1 MPTFNEDVTVNGEI
15 SINNAGEGAVLLN
28 LGIGRSWQLRQLGV
42 GPSTQLELASIGGS
56 GNKNFIINT
65 TGRVGIGTT
74 TPETTL
80 DVAGSVRVAEDVILS
95 GADCAEEFD
104 LDIDAITDPGTVMV
118 IGPQRRLQH
127 CSGSYDRRVVGIIS
141 GAGDQR
147 PGIILG
153 RDRSSANKARV
164 PLALAGTVWCNVD
177 ATSASIDVGDLLTTS
192 SRPGHAMRA
201 SDASKSFGA
210 VVGKAME
217 GLASGVGKIPVFVM
231 LH

>member
-1 MPTFNEDVTVNGEI
+1 MPTFDESVIVNGEI
-15 SINNAGEGAVLLN
+15 RINNAGEGAVLLD
-28 LGIGRSWQLRQLGV
+28 LGLGRSWQLRQLGV
-42 GPSTQLELASIGGS
+42 GPSTQLELASIGGG

-80 DVAGSVRVAEDVILS
+80 DVAGSVRVADDVILS

-104 LDIDAITDPGTVMV
+104 LDVDAITDPGTVMV

-127 CSGSYDRRVVGIIS
+127 CSGPYDRRVVGIIS
-141 GAGDQR
+141 GTGDWR

-177 ATSASIDVGDLLTTS
+177 ATAAAIEVGDLLTTS

-201 SDASKSFGA
+201 SDASRSFGA

-217 GLASGVGKIPVFVM
+217 AMGSGVGKIPVFAT
-231 LH
+231 LQ